1 MVVVFRDLHSERDI
15 GVSLVSD
22 LCPLLRHGLSQVG
35 EGFLNF
41 HQVIGSVA
49 ALARRLLEL
58 TEIHL
63 CFNKVGLKVRPHFV
77 FDRMS
82 RLKIL
87 LIFTGLSYKPVCDA
101 DEMVFC
107 EWTSPLCH
115 KIHSLIGPLN
125 ETLEGFLCVI
135 WQAEANIFF
144 TMPISDMQD

>member
-1 MVVVFRDLHSERDI
+1 MPSPPPWPAPGWRR
-15 GVSLVSD
+15 
-22 LCPLLRHGLSQVG
+22 LLNS
-35 EGFLNF
+35 

-49 ALARRLLEL
+49 ALARRILEL

-63 CFNKVGLKVRPHFV
+63 CFNKVGMKVRPNFV

-82 RLKIL
+82 QLKIL

-101 DEMVFC
+101 DEMV
-107 EWTSPLCH
+107 SMNGPPPRCH
-115 KIHSLIGPLN
+115 KIHSLVEPLN